1 MERVKLSVPKGN
13 PLFKTDLTVQVG
25 DLNYG
30 NHVGNDRMLLYA
42 HEARQR
48 YLKSIDQSELK
59 FLNNSLI
66 MADSVCVYKS
76 QAFWGDQLEAHIYL
90 NGFKET
96 AFSLFYDLINK
107 KNEKSVV
114 HITTTMVLF
123 DYEKN
128 KVARVDIGELEK
140 LFNTN

>member
-1 MERVKLSVPKGN
+1 MERIKLSVPDKD
-13 PLFKTDLTVQVG
+13 PIFKTNLIVQVG

-48 YLKSIDQSELK
+48 FLKSINQSELK

-66 MADSVCVYKS
+66 MADSICVYKS
-76 QAFWGDQLEAHIYL
+76 QAYWSDEIEAYIYL

-96 AFSLFYDLINK
+96 AFSLFYDLRNIKTNQ
-107 KNEKSVV
+107 SIV
-114 HITTTMVLF
+114 HITTTMVFF
-123 DYEKN
+123 DYEKD
-128 KVARVDIGELEK
+128 KVAKVDISELEK
-140 LFNTN
+140 LFDIN